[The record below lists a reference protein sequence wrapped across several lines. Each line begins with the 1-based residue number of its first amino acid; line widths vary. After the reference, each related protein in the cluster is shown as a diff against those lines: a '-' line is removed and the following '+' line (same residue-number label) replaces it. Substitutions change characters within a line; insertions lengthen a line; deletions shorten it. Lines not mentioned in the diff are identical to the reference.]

1 MTNVLTKDNG
11 VHALFC
17 IAVTVFGGLLVGWP
31 LAWAAGAGVAI
42 YLREASQVG
51 WRWGLE
57 GSGHK
62 WAEALT
68 GPLAGLGVAVLMLA
82 V

>member
-1 MTNVLTKDNG
+1 MTNVLTIDNA
-11 VHALFC
+11 VHAMFC
-17 IAVTVFGGLLVGWP
+17 VGVVIFGGLIVGWP

-42 YLREASQVG
+42 YAREAYQVG

-62 WAEALT
+62 IAEAVI
-68 GPLAGLGVAVLMLA
+68 GPLAGLGVAVLMTVA
-82 V
+82 